1 MDVLTSTI
9 QSLNDSAMGE
19 DLVHN
24 KMLRALP
31 PTFLVPLLYL
41 FNRCWESGSV
51 PSAWKSSILVPIYKG
66 KGDRS
71 DPASY
76 RPIALTSCIAKLYEK
91 MIKLRFEP
99 LIDNSLIAEQAGFWK
114 GRSTLD
120 NLIQLD
126 HDIKKA
132 FTRKRVVSA
141 VFFDIKKAYDTLDPF
156 AILRQAHKFNVG
168 NNFWKWC
175 RAFVADPPTTTLQRL
190 KSMTTGTLPRFI
202 EAALNFGG
210 SEITE
215 DNIIDQFLRQKSSV
229 VQMGDDTWDSIFP
242 ERFLRSYP
250 YPSFDMW
257 DLDTVD
263 RGFERQIFHKLK
275 KKDWK
280 LLIVHCLGVDHAGHR
295 LVMENLPPNSLL
307 LVFGDH
313 GMTSTGE
320 HGGDTNN
327 EVNAALFA
335 HSNSHPFTND
345 TNREIPQ
352 V

>member
-51 PSAWKSSILVPIYKG
+51 PSAWKSSILVPMYKG

-71 DPASY
+71 DPASH
-76 RPIALTSCIAKLYEK
+76 RPIALTSFIAKLYEK

-99 LIDNSLIAEQAGFWK
+99 LIDNSLIAEQAGFRK
-114 GRSTLD
+114 GKSTLD

-132 FTRKRVVSA
+132 FTRKRVVST

-156 AILRQAHKFNVG
+156 AILRQAHKSNVG

-175 RAFVADPPTTTLQRL
+175 RA
-190 KSMTTGTLPRFI
+190 
-202 EAALNFGG
+202 
-210 SEITE
+210 
-215 DNIIDQFLRQKSSV
+215 
-229 VQMGDDTWDSIFP
+229 
-242 ERFLRSYP
+242 
-250 YPSFDMW
+250 
-257 DLDTVD
+257 
-263 RGFERQIFHKLK
+263 
-275 KKDWK
+275 
-280 LLIVHCLGVDHAGHR
+280 
-295 LVMENLPPNSLL
+295 
-307 LVFGDH
+307 
-313 GMTSTGE
+313 
-320 HGGDTNN
+320 
-327 EVNAALFA
+327 
-335 HSNSHPFTND
+335 
-345 TNREIPQ
+345 
-352 V
+352 